1 MNECKDLQQ
10 AKAIITGPQI
20 ITEIFPYPLYLNMYF
35 TEDAIKVKLEG
46 DHKVIKLSH
55 KSHLNDMWACDCS
68 FSVLDRND
76 VLPCVTVQGEC
87 NQLIKMETSTTFF
100 CHRVSNNYVNCL
112 TTTILDNDDLDSY
125 LCDGSL
131 CIQVNV
137 NVVNINK
144 YVQSAE
150 VSDIPLTA
158 ISHGSLLENEWF
170 SDVTIQV
177 QDSKFK
183 VHKVMLAAA
192 SEVFQHQFENS
203 KSNLLQVDDIIPAIM
218 SQMLTYIYTGKVPK
232 IEVNTTQLLVAADR
246 YRIPGLVGKC
256 IYELQLKFTSRN
268 ITETLSYADQ
278 LYYSD
283 SIKTA
288 CIDFIKYNSVSVF
301 QSSSWKSLTESSMAL
316 AFEVMQETLRTPLAN
331 IAEI

>member
-1 MNECKDLQQ
+1 
-10 AKAIITGPQI
+10 
-20 ITEIFPYPLYLNMYF
+20 MYF
-35 TEDAIKVKLEG
+35 TEDDIEVRLEG

-55 KSHLNDMWACDCS
+55 ISHLNVWACDCS

-87 NQLIKMETSTTFF
+87 NKLIKMETSITYP
-100 CHRVSNNYVNCL
+100 NNVKVKKYSVNCL

-125 LCDGSL
+125 LCDGSQ

-218 SQMLTYIYTGKVPK
+218 SQMLTYIYSGK
-232 IEVNTTQLLVAADR
+232 
-246 YRIPGLVGKC
+246 IPP
-256 IYELQLKFTSRN
+256 
-268 ITETLSYADQ
+268 IT
-278 LYYSD
+278 
-283 SIKTA
+283 
-288 CIDFIKYNSVSVF
+288 CGC
-301 QSSSWKSLTESSMAL
+301 
-316 AFEVMQETLRTPLAN
+316 
-331 IAEI
+331 